1 MRRVVVT
8 GMGIVSSIG
17 NNTQEV
23 VASLREAKSG
33 IVRADKYVELG
44 FRCQVHGA
52 PSLEPEGVVDRRAMR
67 FLGGGAAW
75 NHVAMEQA
83 IRDAGLEPGELSHEM
98 TGIIMGSG
106 GPSTRAIVEAAD
118 LTRSKGP
125 KRVGPFAV
133 PKCMSSTTS
142 ATLGKA
148 AVFAL
153 VVAVVLAIP
162 LGAWIGHLHRFSFF
176 VVSVGNVLRSL
187 PTLAIIAIGI
197 ALYGFGVIN
206 ITVALVILAFPLVL
220 TNTFTAVEGVDP
232 GTVEAARGM
241 GMTGWQILTRVELPS
256 AIPLISSGIRTSW
269 VYVVATAYLA
279 TFAGSQGTLGDIIS
293 NVEGY
298 NLSGVLAAATISI
311 ILAFLGDALIGAA
324 ERALT
329 PTGLRLAARTP
340 APA

>member
-1 MRRVVVT
+1 MT
-8 GMGIVSSIG
+8 DYLSFFA
-17 NNTQEV
+17 T
-23 VASLREAKSG
+23 
-33 IVRADKYVELG
+33 
-44 FRCQVHGA
+44 
-52 PSLEPEGVVDRRAMR
+52 
-67 FLGGGAAW
+67 
-75 NHVAMEQA
+75 
-83 IRDAGLEPGELSHEM
+83 DAGLL
-98 TGIIMGSG
+98 
-106 GPSTRAIVEAAD
+106 AA
-118 LTRSKGP
+118 L
-125 KRVGPFAV
+125 
-133 PKCMSSTTS
+133 
-142 ATLGKA
+142 TLGHILIS
-148 AVFAL
+148 VLAL

-162 LGAWIGHLHRFSFF
+162 LGAWIGHLHRFSFV

-197 ALYGFGVIN
+197 ALYGFGVVN

-256 AIPLISSGIRTSW
+256 SIPLIMSGIRTSW

-279 TFAGSQGTLGDIIS
+279 TFSGSQGTLGDVIS

-311 ILAFLGDALIGAA
+311 VLAFVGDALIGAV

-329 PTGLRLAARTP
+329 PAGLRLAARVP

>member
-1 MRRVVVT
+1 VDPHQEDVV
-8 GMGIVSSIG
+8 IDYLS
-17 NNTQEV
+17 
-23 VASLREAKSG
+23 
-33 IVRADKYVELG
+33 
-44 FRCQVHGA
+44 FFGA
-52 PSLEPEGVVDRRAMR
+52 
-67 FLGGGAAW
+67 
-75 NHVAMEQA
+75 N
-83 IRDAGLEPGELSHEM
+83 AGLL
-98 TGIIMGSG
+98 IQ
-106 GPSTRAIVEAAD
+106 
-118 LTRSKGP
+118 L
-125 KRVGPFAV
+125 
-133 PKCMSSTTS
+133 
-142 ATLGKA
+142 TLGHILLS
-148 AVFAL
+148 VLAL

-162 LGAWIGHLHRFSFF
+162 LGAWIGHMHRFSFF

-279 TFAGSQGTLGDIIS
+279 TFAGSQGTLGDVIS

-298 NLSGVLAAATISI
+298 NLTGVLAAATISI

-324 ERALT
+324 ERGLT